1 MAEITNSEEW
11 LKAATHCVLEH
22 WCDADA
28 WLWNVPEG
36 KRCRPNTQRWNGFQV
51 WKDHFDHYDW
61 EDPVHVA
68 VYNAL
73 MFHLEPES
81 GPKDSRAP
89 EWTHGVRP
97 KDEFIQGLERLING
111 DPDPEPEVVTVS
123 ENLADY
129 EDLPLEVIELTP
141 TFQPNLPEHVEIR
154 PMRPVFQQ
162 ALEFVGRVNFIRALC
177 PRFYEEMDPLWDQL
191 CDLEDVAPDW
201 TNQECRVFDWFSRL
215 CLLVEEEIEKHKRQ
229 MQLAADRVPDKD
241 CAYSTLL
248 ERMFRAQLNDNRDR
262 YESVSAVIRQKFR
275 KNDKQLMPD
284 LLGLLR
290 DHYGAKEHKV
300 GAIDLSKVTSLE
312 YTLPGFWPRGG
323 VTHWF
328 GGSTDGKTSTA
339 LGGARAVVHG
349 TGFLDQEFPGSP
361 GKVLFVQADAGAP
374 RFKAEFEKL
383 GMDVDH
389 LMAERFEVW
398 APDAEQGASGF
409 KASIPGFI
417 QIRKAL
423 EEKRFDAVIIDSV
436 KGMCSGTGFDYAD
449 NASVNSLVTMLR
461 ESIAMPCKCAI
472 VLINHLGVDQNQ
484 GAGAKAWSEAADQTV
499 QFKSVQGRNANEQL
513 DIREI
518 VVWKDPVY
526 GRRAFHT
533 TIEDGLHVCTD
544 GTAVVKNKSDLVL
557 KFFRD
562 QAREGRSRWQLKDLK
577 AQIKDVAS
585 ASVERAV
592 ADLSGHGGQLR
603 KVRRG
608 VYELKGA

>member
-1 MAEITNSEEW
+1 MAEIITSKDW
-11 LKAATHCVLEH
+11 LEATQHCVLEH

-28 WLWNVPEG
+28 WLWNAPEG
-36 KRCRPNTQRWNGFQV
+36 NRCKPNTQRWKGFQL
-51 WKDHFDHYDW
+51 WMKRFDHYDR
-61 EDPVHVA
+61 ENPVHVA
-68 VYNAL
+68 IYNAL

-81 GPKDSRAP
+81 APKDSTAP
-89 EWTHGVRP
+89 EWSHGVRP

-111 DPDPEPEVVTVS
+111 EPAPESEVVAVS
-123 ENLADY
+123 ENLPDY
-129 EDLPLEVIELTP
+129 EDLPIEVIKETSN
-141 TFQPNLPEHVEIR
+141 FQPFDDAPVR
-154 PMRPVFQQ
+154 PMRSDFEK
-162 ALEFVGRVNFIRALC
+162 ALSYTGRLSRKALC
-177 PRFYEEMDPLWDQL
+177 PLFKEMDILWTVL
-191 CDLEDVAPDW
+191 NELEDVAPDW
-201 TNQECRVFDWFSRL
+201 TNQEVRISEWFANA
-215 CLLVEEEIEKHKRQ
+215 CCEVEELLEAHQRKTQALKD
-229 MQLAADRVPDKD
+229 AVPDKD
-241 CAYSTLL
+241 CGYTVLL
-248 ERMFRAQLNDNRDR
+248 ERMFKALLRDNRDQ
-262 YESVSAVIRQKFR
+262 YEFTSAVMRQKFR
-275 KNDKQLMPD
+275 QNDKQLMPD

-300 GAIDLSKVTSLE
+300 GAIDLSKVTSLK

-339 LGGARAVVHG
+339 LGAARAVIHG

-383 GMDVDH
+383 GMDVDP
-389 LMAERFEVW
+389 LIAERFEVW
-398 APDAEQGASGF
+398 APDAEQGVSGF

-423 EEKRFDAVIIDSV
+423 EEKQFDAVIIDSV

-499 QFKSVQGRNANEQL
+499 QFKSVQGRNANELL

>member
-61 EDPVHVA
+61 QDPVHVA

-111 DPDPEPEVVTVS
+111 DPDPEPEVVVVR
-123 ENLADY
+123 ENLPDY
-129 EDLPLEVIELTP
+129 EDLPLEVIKETP
-141 TFQPNLPEHVEIR
+141 NFEPWDDAPVR
-154 PMRPVFQQ
+154 PMRSEFEE
-162 ALEFVGRVNFIRALC
+162 ALSYTGRLSRKALC
-177 PRFYEEMDPLWDQL
+177 PLFTEMDILWDAL
-191 CDLEDVAPDW
+191 NELEDVEPDW
-201 TNQECRVFDWFSRL
+201 TNQEERIRAWFTTA
-215 CLLVEEEIEKHKRQ
+215 CVEVEMLLEDFQRKIQAQKD
-229 MQLAADRVPDKD
+229 AVPDKD

-383 GMDVDH
+383 GMDVGH

-423 EEKRFDAVIIDSV
+423 EEKQFDAVIIDSV

-499 QFKSVQGRNANEQL
+499 QFKSVQGRNANELL

-557 KFFRD
+557 KFFRE
-562 QAREGRSRWQLKDLK
+562 QARNGRSRWQLKDLK